1 MTHLIRGIFAAVAVA
16 VAMPASAQSLAEVAR
31 KEEARRT
38 TAPKA
43 VKSYSNADLSPS
55 DVPPPKA
62 SEPVDPCYESSS
74 LNKCVPA
81 GELLERVNAS
91 TPNVELAKEET
102 GWRRSAEQIRALVL
116 RLHEE
121 IKAPAATAADESRSA
136 GERAVAASRVAKMS
150 AALRTQ
156 QEKWAAL
163 EKDAEFK
170 RVPHAWL
177 EPVPS
182 FELSQPAPPKQ

>member
-1 MTHLIRGIFAAVAVA
+1 MTHLIRGIFGAMAVVL
-16 VAMPASAQSLAEVAR
+16 AMPASAQSLAEVAK

-55 DVPPPKA
+55 DLPPPKA
-62 SEPVDPCYESSS
+62 SEPADPCYESSS

-81 GELLERVNAS
+81 DELLERVNAS
-91 TPNVELAKEET
+91 TPNVELAKEED

-116 RLHEE
+116 RLQEE
-121 IKAPAATAADESRSA
+121 IKIPATTAVDESRSA
-136 GERAVAASRVAKMS
+136 GERALAAGRVAKMS
-150 AALRTQ
+150 TALRSQ

-177 EPVPS
+177 EPVPP
-182 FELSQPAPPKQ
+182 FELSPPPKQ